1 MRRNIDFKSDLF
13 EAKTHILK
21 NGLKIYLSSNKEIPR
36 IYTSIAVK
44 AGSKNDPQHASGI
57 AHYLEHMMFKGTQL
71 IGTLDFDKEKKLI
84 KKLSDLCEEYKYN
97 TDDNCKK
104 NIWQEIDKLSVK
116 AAKYAIPNEYDK
128 LISLI
133 GSKGTNAYTSF
144 EKTVYLNDIPSNQLE
159 NWLRIESDR
168 FRNPVFRLFHTELE
182 TVFEEKIRSL
192 DNDESKLFE
201 KLFSLIFCDHPYGK
215 ESILGSVQHLQSP
228 SIKEMQ
234 NFYNK
239 YYIPNNMAICLSGDL
254 DIQNTISLI
263 EKYWGNFKR
272 KDILA
277 KNPFKESGYLKQ
289 KKDYVYGPAS
299 EKIYIGYRFKGANS
313 TDSLIICLVDMI
325 LSNSLAG
332 LIDINLNQSQKLLS
346 GGSFTYILKDHS
358 IHVLTAR
365 PKFGQ
370 TIEEIEELL
379 ILQINEIKA
388 GNFDEKL
395 LDSIMLDLYINQI
408 KKYETNSGRVNDFVE
423 SFVLDINWHDYCNE
437 LKFMSKISKKDIVR
451 FVCSNYNENNIV
463 VFKKNSRV
471 VSDKKIVR
479 PYVSKIKINRKNKSN
494 YLVDFLKKPNSEI
507 APDFINFNEK
517 IKKSKIKDN
526 TFLYLQNTENSLFK
540 LSFIFDFGTDYD
552 KKIPYALDYFNIIGT
567 DSISSKKKSELLYK
581 LGCELNLVSTSNKT
595 EIQLSGIKNNFTE
608 ALQLLNDLFQNAIG
622 NDISCNNLKS
632 NKIKE
637 RLDAKLDKNTIL
649 MKAMLNFAKY
659 GPASSFTNVLSDN
672 EINSITSEELINK
685 IRNLFTFKHK
695 ILYYGPEGIQDVK
708 KNLSYIV
715 RKDKKNHINYLKKN
729 NLNQSTSNKI
739 YLVDYESNLV
749 EFLIISKGLRFEKGN
764 LTKLKLYN
772 EYFGTNM
779 SSIVFQDLRES
790 QGLAYSVYSSYSM
803 PKKNND
809 IHFSVSYMSTQV
821 QKLSIAIE
829 EFMKLIDNMP
839 ISEDTFNNTKNLFN
853 KKFAQIELLRK
864 QF

>member
-13 EAKTHILK
+13 GAKIHVLK

-57 AHYLEHMMFKGTQL
+57 AHYLEHMMFKGTHL
-71 IGTLDFDKEKKLI
+71 IGTLDYDKEKRLI

-104 NIWQEIDKLSVK
+104 NIWKEIDKLSVK

-128 LISLI
+128 LLSFI

-254 DIQNTISLI
+254 DIQNTITLI
-263 EKYWGNFKR
+263 EKYWGNFIR
-272 KDILA
+272 KDSLV
-277 KNPFKESGYLKQ
+277 KNSFIKSGYLKH
-289 KKDYVYGPAS
+289 KKDHVYGPSS
-299 EKIYIGYRFKGANS
+299 EKIFIGYRFKGANS

-332 LIDINLNQSQKLLS
+332 LIDINLNQRQKLLS

-370 TIEEIEELL
+370 TLEEIEELL

-463 VFKKNSRV
+463 VFKKNSRA
-471 VSDKKIVR
+471 VSDNKVVR

-494 YLVDFLKKPNSEI
+494 YLVDFQKKPNSEI

-517 IKKSKIKDN
+517 IKKSKIRDN

-581 LGCELNLVSTSNKT
+581 LGCELNFVSTSNKT
-595 EIQLSGIKNNFTE
+595 EIQLSGIKNNFIK
-608 ALQLLNDLFQNAIG
+608 ALQLLNDLFQNAIED
-622 NDISCNNLKS
+622 DIACDNLKS

-637 RLDAKLDKNTIL
+637 RIDAKLDKNTIL

-659 GPASSFTNVLSDN
+659 GPVSSFTNVLSDN

-685 IRNLFTFKHK
+685 IRNLFMFKHK
-695 ILYYGPEGIQDVK
+695 ILYYGPEGIEDVK
-708 KNLSYIV
+708 KNLSYTFG
-715 RKDKKNHINYLKKN
+715 KDKKYHVDFLKINN
-729 NLNQSTSNKI
+729 FNQSTSNKI
-739 YLVDYESNLV
+739 YLVDYQSNLV
-749 EFLIISKGLRFEKGN
+749 EFLIISKGLKFE
-764 LTKLKLYN
+764 
-772 EYFGTNM
+772 
-779 SSIVFQDLRES
+779 R
-790 QGLAYSVYSSYSM
+790 
-803 PKKNND
+803 
-809 IHFSVSYMSTQV
+809 
-821 QKLSIAIE
+821 
-829 EFMKLIDNMP
+829 DN
-839 ISEDTFNNTKNLFN
+839 
-853 KKFAQIELLRK
+853 
-864 QF
+864 